1 MARQEDHITLNSSI
15 KGLLHDVRI
24 GFEGGKCYHTDYICK
39 IVTPL
44 AVRKKI
50 RRAFRG
56 AQQWGEQF
64 YGLDFD
70 FLNFY
75 QTDDTFDINQIH
87 LGVGDDVLDLDFHDF
102 FVVDMDPQ

>member
-39 IVTPL
+39 NLTPF

-50 RRAFRG
+50 RRAFRC

-64 YGLDFD
+64 MAMIL
-70 FLNFY
+70 
-75 QTDDTFDINQIH
+75 TSITFIRLTTLLTLIRFT
-87 LGVGDDVLDLDFHDF
+87 LVSVTTVLDLDFYNA